1 MFLLG
6 RKPMRASPII
16 IVCLSLLLAACAGPG
31 PMPYGAPYGSGPY
44 YGYSSPASGPAAAP
58 MPMGAPMPMAAPMP
72 AGAPGAPMMV
82 PDNSPQF
89 MPSGPYLL
97 DTGDR
102 LRVVVYGQ
110 EGLSNV
116 YTVDATGQISM
127 PLIGQVPAAGG
138 APAALERAIAARL
151 RSGYIKEPHV
161 AVEVETYRPF
171 FIMGE
176 VTLGGQYPYVNN
188 MNVQMAVAI
197 AGGYSPR
204 ADRGKV
210 EVTRKINGVLMRAM
224 VPPTHPLFPGDTVV
238 IKERWF

>member
-1 MFLLG
+1 MRSPLLFALA
-6 RKPMRASPII
+6 MASA
-16 IVCLSLLLAACAGPG
+16 LAGCAGPMG
-31 PMPYGAPYGSGPY
+31 PGRGIGAYGGAPYTAAPIYGAPAPYGAPGD
-44 YGYSSPASGPAAAP
+44 P
-58 MPMGAPMPMAAPMP
+58 MLVQA
-72 AGAPGAPMMV
+72 
-82 PDNSPQF
+82 NSPQF
-89 MPSGPYLL
+89 TPSGPYLL

-116 YTVDATGQISM
+116 YAVDATGQISM
-127 PLIGQVPAAGG
+127 PLIGAVPAGG
-138 APAALERAIAARL
+138 TSTQDLERAIASRL
-151 RSGYIKEPHV
+151 RSGFIKEPHV

-176 VTLGGQYPYVNN
+176 VTLGGQFPYVNG
-188 MNVQMAVAI
+188 MTVQMAVAI

-210 EVTRKINGVLMRAM
+210 EVTRKINGMLMRAV
-224 VPPTHPLFPGDTVV
+224 VPPAHPLFPGDTIV